1 MRHFDPRQTAIVRAC
16 MERHIAER
24 LGAQRRDR
32 LRAAGALVALAL
44 VSATSALAHMS
55 WLWHG

>member
-24 LGAQRRDR
+24 QQQRRSR
-32 LRAAGALVALAL
+32 MRSAVLGGAMLLVVASAALAKVAGL
-44 VSATSALAHMS
+44 
-55 WLWHG
+55 